1 VLKRLI
7 NSKVSDA
14 GAGSEIDTVKLWQD
28 VGGNFFHGLLTVSDV
43 A

>member
-1 VLKRLI
+1 MLKRLI

-28 VGGNFFHGLLTVSDV
+28 VGGNFHGLLTVSDV